1 LNLPLRLNFYSL
13 NPIRFRKILLPLYAV
28 LLIVSVFF
36 LLKLRVQ
43 YNFEH
48 FFPKEDP
55 AYQLYADFRRE
66 FPVDDRMLILA
77 VKANNGIFN
86 PPFLDSISVLEQS
99 LVQEP
104 FVEEVTSLQNLRIPV
119 KTPLGFIR
127 NPVLSRNEEKL
138 IEDSIRLVS
147 NPSISSYYLSKNQDY
162 YAIYIGLADSTS
174 DMENRA
180 IIKGIQNR
188 IIESGFTQYHLA
200 GFLYTQVSY
209 TLLLENEI
217 PYTSALVAC
226 ALAFILFLLYR
237 SWANTIL
244 LTSIVLIGLVLFFG
258 YLGLIGRTLNITS
271 TLFITIMI
279 IVGISDIIHLQT
291 YYHKYLAQQYE
302 RINAIQKALKEVWLN
317 LLLTSVTTAA
327 GFLTFLSSSIP
338 HISTFGID
346 AAVGVTIAF
355 IIAVTLAPVLFYYFP
370 PTKVL
375 SSNTANEI
383 KWERF
388 LNFVYH
394 SGKNKSSLVLI
405 ITIIITSVSL
415 LSLPFMETN
424 QTLSGNFA
432 NKHQIKKDI
441 EFFESQF
448 GGIRGFE
455 LWVKPE
461 ETYRLTDTLVLNA
474 IDSLS
479 QYLNNSGHF
488 GPVFSPVSWLELSHQ
503 MNTGFRDPNA
513 TFPRDSTYI
522 NYLLEADIDQR
533 RYHFFQNDLNSAR
546 IVSKMKDVGKDSA
559 LVIQQAMFDL
569 MGDKGLSK
577 YLKAEITGSA
587 ILIDQNNKNINN
599 EMFYSLGIAFAF
611 ISLLMGLLFRR
622 WLMVLISIIPNLVPL
637 LAVGLIMSV
646 SGIPLNAATSLIF
659 TIGFVIAI
667 DDTIHF
673 LTRFKNQYETL
684 GDLEESIKS
693 TMSNTGRAIVYTSII
708 LFAGYGILVVSSFK
722 EIMHHAIL
730 VCTTLFFALLAD
742 LYLLPALLRVFA
754 KRL

>member
-1 LNLPLRLNFYSL
+1 
-13 NPIRFRKILLPLYAV
+13 
-28 LLIVSVFF
+28 VFF
-36 LLKLRVQ
+36 LLKLRVH

-48 FFPKEDP
+48 FFPKDDT
-55 AYQLYADFRRE
+55 AYQMYADFRRE

-77 VKANNGIFN
+77 IKGDNGIFN
-86 PPFLDSISVLEQS
+86 TSFLDSVSILEQS
-99 LVQEP
+99 LLKEP
-104 FVEEVTSLQNLRIPV
+104 FIEEVTSLQTLRIPV
-119 KTPLGFIR
+119 KTPLGFLR
-127 NPVLSRNEEKL
+127 NPVLSRNQEKL
-138 IEDSIRLVS
+138 VEDSIRLVS
-147 NPSISSYYLSKNQDY
+147 NPSISSYYLSRNKDY

-180 IIKGIQNR
+180 IIKGIQQR
-188 IIESGFTQYHLA
+188 INESGIKQYHMA

-226 ALAFILFLLYR
+226 ALALILFILYR
-237 SWANTIL
+237 SWSNTIL
-244 LTSIVLIGLVLFFG
+244 LTSIVLIGLLLFFG

-291 YYHKYLAQQYE
+291 YYHKYLAQQFE
-302 RINAIQKALKEVWLN
+302 RVEAILKALKEVWLN

-338 HISTFGID
+338 HISTFGVD

-355 IIAVTLAPVLFYYFP
+355 IIAVTLAPILFYYFP
-370 PTKVL
+370 PAKTL
-375 SSNTANEI
+375 SSNNSNEL

-388 LNFVYH
+388 LTSIYN
-394 SGKNKSSLVLI
+394 SGKNKSSLVLSI
-405 ITIIITSVSL
+405 TLITILMSLVSL
-415 LSLPFMETN
+415 KFMDTN

-432 NKHQIKKDI
+432 EKHQIKQDI
-441 EFFESQF
+441 DFFESEF

-455 LWVKPE
+455 LWIKPE
-461 ETYRLTDTLVLNA
+461 KGYLLTDTLVLNA
-474 IDSLS
+474 ADSLCH
-479 QYLNNSGHF
+479 YLTKSGHF

-503 MNTGFRDPNA
+503 MNTGFRDPSA
-513 TFPRDSTYI
+513 TFPRDSAYI

-533 RYHFFQNDLNSAR
+533 RYHFFQNDLINGR
-546 IVSKMKDVGKDSA
+546 IVSKMQDVGKDSA
-559 LVIQQAMFDL
+559 MVIQQAMYDWL
-569 MGDKGLSK
+569 EAKGLSK
-577 YLKAEITGSA
+577 YLNVEITGSA
-587 ILIDQNNKNINN
+587 ILIDQNNQNINK

-611 ISLLMGLLFRR
+611 ISLLMGVLFRR
-622 WLMVLISIIPNLVPL
+622 WLMVFISIIPNLVPL
-637 LAVGLIMSV
+637 LAVGFIMSV

-673 LTRFKNQYETL
+673 LTRFKNEFAKS
-684 GDLEESIKS
+684 GNMEDSIKR
-693 TMSNTGRAIVYTSII
+693 TMAHTGRAIIYTSII

-730 VCTTLFFALLAD
+730 VCATLFFALLAD
-742 LYLLPALLRVFA
+742 LYLLPALLRVFG
-754 KRL
+754 KRI